1 MLLYCSLYSVCLR
14 NDLSSATAKLNDTN
28 TTKAR
33 EGSVN
38 RPDSGRHDVAILPNR
53 KMRPG
58 VMKANRPQSSQIS
71 YSGLTWLDNSTDSGD
86 FQGETDAEVNQ
97 NTDATTLRAI
107 VYKNWY
113 RRHLHSAQMNRI
125 SSLKQEVLDTKA
137 QREVSTF
144 VFYSIGLCSRQVAET
159 VFPSSSDD
167 KDGIVDVPF
176 VP

>member
-144 VFYSIGLCSRQVAET
+144 CLLFYW
-159 VFPSSSDD
+159 
-167 KDGIVDVPF
+167 F
-176 VP
+176 VLSPGC